1 MKKIIWILILFL
13 SANVVFAEETA
24 QSVFNELVKKFSA
37 APSVSFEFALDGNAS
52 FRGSLKSKPGNKYV
66 ITTSERKI
74 VSNGKNI
81 WNYSI
86 KDNKVI
92 LSEQEVGSIGSISV
106 ENVFY
111 SFSSTF
117 KPVSLKREN
126 DSKLGTS
133 LVLHLR
139 SDKAQSQ
146 LNIETM
152 QLVLDT
158 KTKQIKAVRLD
169 GTDGKQS
176 WTIKKINTTNKI
188 ADSAFEFTPPKN
200 CEVIDLR

>member
-1 MKKIIWILILFL
+1 MRKLVCIIVLLASVQAL
-13 SANVVFAEETA
+13 CAQESA
-24 QSVFNELVKKFSA
+24 QSVFNELVKKFSS
-37 APSVSFEFALDGNAS
+37 APSVSFEFALDGNTS
-52 FRGSLKSKPGNKYV
+52 FRGSLKSKPGNKYA
-66 ITTSERKI
+66 ITTADRKI
-74 VSNGKNI
+74 VSNGKTI

-126 DSKLGTS
+126 DSKHGTS

-139 SDKAQSQ
+139 SDKALSQ

-152 QLVLDT
+152 QLVLDA
-158 KTKQIKAVRLD
+158 KSKQIKAVRLD

-176 WTIKKINTTNKI
+176 WAIKKINTTNKI
-188 ADSAFEFTPPKN
+188 SDSAFEFVPPKN

>member
-1 MKKIIWILILFL
+1 MICIALLFL
-13 SANVVFAEETA
+13 AANVLSAQETS

-37 APSVSFEFALDGNAS
+37 AASVSFEFSLDGNSS
-52 FRGSLKSKPGNKYV
+52 FRGSLKSKPGNKYI
-66 ITTSERKI
+66 ITTAERKI
-74 VSNGKNI
+74 VSNGKTI

-92 LSEQEVGSIGSISV
+92 LSDQEVGSIGSISV

-111 SFSSTF
+111 SFSSAF

-139 SDKAQSQ
+139 SDKAVSQ

-152 QLVLDT
+152 QLVLDA

-169 GTDGKQS
+169 GTDGKQT
-176 WTIKKINTTNKI
+176 WAIKKVNTTNKI

>member
-1 MKKIIWILILFL
+1 MKKMICIALLFL
-13 SANVVFAEETA
+13 AANVLSAQETS

-37 APSVSFEFALDGNAS
+37 AASVSFEFSLDGNSS
-52 FRGSLKSKPGNKYV
+52 FRGSLKSKPGNKYI
-66 ITTSERKI
+66 ITTAERKI
-74 VSNGKNI
+74 VSNGKTI

-92 LSEQEVGSIGSISV
+92 LSDQEVGSIGSISV

-111 SFSSTF
+111 SFSSAF

-139 SDKAQSQ
+139 SDKAVSQ

-152 QLVLDT
+152 QLVLDA

-169 GTDGKQS
+169 GTDGKQT
-176 WTIKKINTTNKI
+176 WAIKKVNTTNKI